1 MIEKIIVYFKNI
13 INSRTTGFTDCVYV
27 KYEKTGKIKQ
37 IFYLFL
43 LYKGRDKLGTI
54 KFLLIYI
61 DLDLQSA
68 HAFKHLK
75 NRVLLSFHV
84 E

>member
-1 MIEKIIVYFKNI
+1 M
-13 INSRTTGFTDCVYV
+13 NSRITGFTDCVYI
-27 KYEKTGKIKQ
+27 KYKKTGKIKQ
-37 IFYLFL
+37 IFYLFP

-68 HAFKHLK
+68 HAFKHLR
-75 NRVLLSFHV
+75 NRVSSSLHV

>member
-13 INSRTTGFTDCVYV
+13 INSRITGFTDCVYV
-27 KYEKTGKIKQ
+27 KYKKTGKIKQ

-43 LYKGRDKLGTI
+43 LYRGRDKLGTI
-54 KFLLIYI
+54 EFLLIYV

-75 NRVLLSFHV
+75 SRVLSSLHV
-84 E
+84 K

>member
-1 MIEKIIVYFKNI
+1 MIVCLKNI
-13 INSRTTGFTDCVYV
+13 INNRITDFADCVYV
-27 KYEKTGKIKQ
+27 KYKRTGKIKQ

-43 LYKGRDKLGTI
+43 LCKGRDKLGTI

-61 DLDLQSA
+61 DLGLQSA

-75 NRVLLSFHV
+75 SRVPSSLHV

>member
-13 INSRTTGFTDCVYV
+13 INSRITGFADCVYI
-27 KYEKTGKIKQ
+27 KYERTGKIKQ

-54 KFLLIYI
+54 KFLLIYV
-61 DLDLQSA
+61 DLGLQSA
-68 HAFKHLK
+68 HTFKYLK
-75 NRVLLSFHV
+75 NRILSNLHV

>member
-1 MIEKIIVYFKNI
+1 M
-13 INSRTTGFTDCVYV
+13 NSRTTDFADYVYV
-27 KYEKTGKIKQ
+27 KYKKTSEIKQ

-43 LYKGRDKLGTI
+43 LCRGRDKLGTI

-61 DLDLQSA
+61 DLGLQSA

-75 NRVLLSFHV
+75 SRVLSSLHV

>member
-1 MIEKIIVYFKNI
+1 MNNRITDFA
-13 INSRTTGFTDCVYV
+13 DCVYV
-27 KYEKTGKIKQ
+27 KYERTGEIKQ

-43 LYKGRDKLGTI
+43 LCKGRDKLGII
-54 KFLLIYI
+54 KFLLIYV
-61 DLDLQSA
+61 DLGLQFA

-75 NRVLLSFHV
+75 SRVPSSFYV

>member
-1 MIEKIIVYFKNI
+1 M
-13 INSRTTGFTDCVYV
+13 NSRTTGFADCVYI
-27 KYEKTGKIKQ
+27 KYKKTDKIKQ

-43 LYKGRDKLGTI
+43 LCRGRDKLGTI
-54 KFLLIYI
+54 EFLLIYV

-75 NRVLLSFHV
+75 NRVPSSLHV

>member
-1 MIEKIIVYFKNI
+1 MIVYLKNI
-13 INSRTTGFTDCVYV
+13 INSRITDFTDCVCV
-27 KYEKTGKIKQ
+27 KHERTGKIKQ
-37 IFYLFL
+37 IFYLFP

-68 HAFKHLK
+68 HAFKYLK
-75 NRVLLSFHV
+75 NRVSSSLHV

>member
-1 MIEKIIVYFKNI
+1 MIVYLKNI
-13 INSRTTGFTDCVYV
+13 MNSRITGFVDCVCV
-27 KYEKTGKIKQ
+27 KYEKTGEIKQ

-43 LYKGRDKLGTI
+43 LCKGRDKLGI
-54 KFLLIYI
+54 IEFLLIYV
-61 DLDLQSA
+61 DLGLQSA

-75 NRVLLSFHV
+75 SRVLSSLHV

>member
-1 MIEKIIVYFKNI
+1 MIEKIIVCLKNI
-13 INSRTTGFTDCVYV
+13 MNSRITDFADCVCV

-43 LYKGRDKLGTI
+43 LCRGRDKLGII
-54 KFLLIYI
+54 KFLLIYV
-61 DLDLQSA
+61 DLGLQSA
-68 HAFKHLK
+68 HAFKHLR
-75 NRVLLSFHV
+75 NRVPSSFHV

>member
-1 MIEKIIVYFKNI
+1 M
-13 INSRTTGFTDCVYV
+13 NSRIMDFADYVYV
-27 KYEKTGKIKQ
+27 KYKKTGKIKQ

-43 LYKGRDKLGTI
+43 LCKDRDKLGII

-61 DLDLQSA
+61 DLGLQSA
-68 HAFKHLK
+68 HAFKYLK
-75 NRVLLSFHV
+75 NRIPSSLHV